1 MLNIAKEMPFEF
13 DESLIAAA
21 DVQSSDEQSFDGH
34 MILFD

>member
-1 MLNIAKEMPFEF
+1 MNQFNNAEY
-13 DESLIAAA
+13 ESLIAAA